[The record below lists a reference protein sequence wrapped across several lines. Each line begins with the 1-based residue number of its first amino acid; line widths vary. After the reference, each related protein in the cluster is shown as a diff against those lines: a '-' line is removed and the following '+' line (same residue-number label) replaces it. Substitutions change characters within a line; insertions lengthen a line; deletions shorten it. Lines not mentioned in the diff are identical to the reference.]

1 MIAFDYLQLIFT
13 ELPFCAQ
20 AAVHLCNCLP
30 VCADGLI
37 RKILECAPEI
47 APEIASLI
55 ASEIASLIAPEIASL
70 IAPEI
75 ASLIAPE
82 IAPEIVPGCRPDVR
96 GWHADCPSS
105 SGASSGA
112 SVPRSRY
119 ECR

>member
-55 ASEIASLIAPEIASL
+55 A
-70 IAPEI
+70 PEI

-82 IAPEIVPGCRPDVR
+82 IAPEIAPGCRPDVR

-105 SGASSGA
+105 SGASA
-112 SVPRSRY
+112 VDRA
-119 ECR
+119 C

>member
-47 APEIASLI
+47 APEIAS
-55 ASEIASLIAPEIASL
+55 EIAPEIASL

-82 IAPEIVPGCRPDVR
+82 IAPEIAPGCRPDVR

>member
-55 ASEIASLIAPEIASL
+55 APEMAPEIA
-70 IAPEI
+70 
-75 ASLIAPE
+75 
-82 IAPEIVPGCRPDVR
+82 PGCRPDVR

-105 SGASSGA
+105 SGASA
-112 SVPRSRY
+112 VDRA
-119 ECR
+119 C

>member
-1 MIAFDYLQLIFT
+1 MIAFDDLQLIFT

-55 ASEIASLIAPEIASL
+55 A
-70 IAPEI
+70 PEI

-82 IAPEIVPGCRPDVR
+82 IAPEIAPG
-96 GWHADCPSS
+96 
-105 SGASSGA
+105 
-112 SVPRSRY
+112 
-119 ECR
+119 